1 MIPQDV
7 SRRTFI
13 KGVISAGA
21 VTPLPLSGNNAIIT
35 FQIDGHPVPKAEEP
49 SADIVFA
56 TPGLFKT
63 LNIPVLRGRD
73 FSERDDSKAPGVVIV
88 NEAFAHKYF
97 PNEDP
102 LGKRIT
108 PSASNSGKPVPR
120 EIIAVVGNVKNR
132 SLDADDV
139 PVYYIASTQL
149 NFGSMAVCL
158 RTSNDPHS
166 VTSAMRSV
174 VSSMDPDLPVYDIK
188 TMEEY
193 LSTSVATQRFNAM
206 LLEAFAGL
214 ALLLTGIGLYGV
226 IAYAVAQ
233 RTHEIGVRMTL
244 GASRSQVV
252 QMVLKSGLQLTGIGV
267 TAGVVLSLVAA
278 RFATSFS
285 SLLFGTKPTDAV
297 TFAVVICLV
306 TAVSLLACYIPAY
319 RASKVDPMI
328 ALRYE

>member
-1 MIPQDV
+1 
-7 SRRTFI
+7 
-13 KGVISAGA
+13 
-21 VTPLPLSGNNAIIT
+21 
-35 FQIDGHPVPKAEEP
+35 
-49 SADIVFA
+49 
-56 TPGLFKT
+56 
-63 LNIPVLRGRD
+63 LNIPLLRGRD
-73 FSERDDSKAPGVVIV
+73 FSERDDSKAPGVVVV
-88 NEAFAHKYF
+88 NEAFVHKYF
-97 PNEDP
+97 PNEDA
-102 LGKRIT
+102 LGKHIT
-108 PSASNSGKPVPR
+108 ASLSNSGTPAPR

-132 SLDADDV
+132 SLDVEDA
-139 PVYYIASTQL
+139 PAYYIPSTQL

-158 RTSNDPHS
+158 RTGNEPHS
-166 VTSAMRSV
+166 VASAVRNV

-214 ALLLTGIGLYGV
+214 ALVLTAIGLYGV
-226 IAYAVAQ
+226 VSYAVAQ

-267 TAGVVLSLVAA
+267 TAGVLLSLAAA
-278 RFATSFS
+278 RFASSFS
-285 SLLFGTKPTDAV
+285 ALLFGIKPTDAV
-297 TFAVVICLV
+297 TFAVVVGLV

-328 ALRYE
+328 ALRCE